1 MGKDDSN
8 VKYAAKCLV
17 CDFKFEVTNEDINN
31 AYFNDERFHG
41 LFRCPNCGW
50 IYNKQM
56 HERVI
61 DGIVTNF
68 TIK

>member
-8 VKYAAKCLV
+8 IKYAAKCLD
-17 CDFKFEVTNEDINN
+17 CDFKFEVTDEDINN

-41 LFRCPNCGW
+41 LFHCPNCGW

-61 DGIVTNF
+61 DGIITNF
-68 TIK
+68 IIK